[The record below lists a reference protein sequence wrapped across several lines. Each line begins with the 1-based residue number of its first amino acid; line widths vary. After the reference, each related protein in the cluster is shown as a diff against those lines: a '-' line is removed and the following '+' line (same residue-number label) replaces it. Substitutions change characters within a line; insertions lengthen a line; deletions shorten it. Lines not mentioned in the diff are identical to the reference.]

1 MAISIPIYQISSM
14 PANLLVV
21 NSDLTISQKNIMM
34 RKTLPVLFFALFST
48 QIFAQKESSR
58 EYPWAKAAKI
68 IEADEAKSRKAEQLR
83 RAESQK
89 PEKKPEKKIDAENK
103 KGQ

>member
-1 MAISIPIYQISSM
+1 M

-34 RKTLPVLFFALFST
+34 RKILPVLFFALFST

-83 RAESQK
+83 RAEIQK

>member
-1 MAISIPIYQISSM
+1 
-14 PANLLVV
+14 
-21 NSDLTISQKNIMM
+21 MM
-34 RKTLPVLFFALFST
+34 RKTLPVLFFALFSA

-83 RAESQK
+83 KAESQK
-89 PEKKPEKKIDAENK
+89 PEKKSEKKIDAENK